1 MGLPSKK
8 RSKQQKRERRSHIKL
23 VAASFTPCPKCK
35 KPARPHRICPNCGYY
50 KGRDILQKDLK
61 AERKKKRV
69 KKHEQKSTS

>member
-1 MGLPSKK
+1 
-8 RSKQQKRERRSHIKL
+8 
-23 VAASFTPCPKCK
+23 CPKCK